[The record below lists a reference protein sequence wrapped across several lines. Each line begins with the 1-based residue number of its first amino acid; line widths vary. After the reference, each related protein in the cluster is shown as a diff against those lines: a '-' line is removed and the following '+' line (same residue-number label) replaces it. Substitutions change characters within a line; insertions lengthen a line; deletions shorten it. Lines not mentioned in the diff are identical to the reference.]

1 MQIFHYPKRVNL
13 LILLTIP
20 VITVKNENREPKLFK
35 KRAVKFCF
43 AAAGTGVLSYVYDDS
58 KKVQICRGFICKFK
72 ELRLLCDLF
81 LATIR
86 LNHGGATR
94 NEKVRGE
101 VLECDDF
108 RMNHHRA

>member
-1 MQIFHYPKRVNL
+1 MGKPRAETVQETDGQ
-13 LILLTIP
+13 ILLCSGWDRGL
-20 VITVKNENREPKLFK
+20 VVCLRRFE
-35 KRAVKFCF
+35 
-43 AAAGTGVLSYVYDDS
+43 
-58 KKVQICRGFICKFK
+58 KVQICRGFICKFK